1 MNHATHPCYKN
12 PNPRSRLM
20 PDITFTL
27 KYMKMCA
34 NTIPQ
39 NYPYELPA
47 IEGFVKLHVP
57 FFEFRGHGAPPVD
70 IGTPGDVYID
80 LTPSAYALYCKCE
93 EDWAKWAGPAAALSE
108 VLAHPHFA
116 DCREARFVNFHPEE
130 GTEWVCARTIS
141 RRRLALREAGVLKD
155 SDGARESLDLAST
168 IIQGYLAGTP
178 VKRPSSP
185 PPSVRSARST
195 TSRGHKDSK
204 ASEAFYP
211 SKRARTLASS
221 SSVSV
226 ALAANRA
233 KSKAPPPPSPP
244 YAFRHPSPDPA
255 TTQLEKELKALQAD
269 KELHSLRRRKRD
281 LMASLPTV
289 HGFTLS
295 PELLQKVEKEYNK
308 FHPSAVPS
316 VTPAEA
322 KLALPE
328 LRCRVD
334 QAKKALLATK
344 MKRTEAEKQL
354 AERRQWCDAIRQKS

>member
-1 MNHATHPCYKN
+1 M
-12 PNPRSRLM
+12 
-20 PDITFTL
+20 
-27 KYMKMCA
+27 
-34 NTIPQ
+34 
-39 NYPYELPA
+39 
-47 IEGFVKLHVP
+47 
-57 FFEFRGHGAPPVD
+57 
-70 IGTPGDVYID
+70 
-80 LTPSAYALYCKCE
+80 PSAYALYCKCE

-108 VLAHPHFA
+108 VLAHPHFV

-155 SDGARESLDLAST
+155 SDGARESSDIAST

-178 VKRPSSP
+178 VKRPSSS
-185 PPSVRSARST
+185 PPSVRPARSI
-195 TSRGHKDSK
+195 TSRGDKDVDSDLFGSDSDLSEAESK

-221 SSVSV
+221 SSVSA

-244 YAFRHPSPDPA
+244 YAFRHPSPDPE

-269 KELHSLRRRKRD
+269 EELHSLRRRKRD
-281 LMASLPTV
+281 LVASLPTV
-289 HGFTLS
+289 HGFTLA

-334 QAKKALLATK
+334 QAKKTLLATK
-344 MKRTEAEKQL
+344 MKHTEAEKQL
-354 AERRQWCDAIRQKS
+354 AERRQWCDAIRQKR